1 MVQRVPNIP
10 LPVSLLLTSLSGCST
25 FIVTNKSRIKNVH
38 NLLRFHC
45 FLPSVFSLLQDP
57 IWPYLLRLLLTVTVS
72 QTLFI
77 FGDFWYFLQSI
88 GQICIDCPSVGV
100 YLTFFLIVRLGFLE
114 GRIHRKLHVISR
126 PRAHLSHCWW
136 CSSQSPG
143 SGHIGQIS
151 PQQSSSVFL
160 VFTLYS
166 LERSHCM
173 QPTLKKKGIM
183 FLPLEGG
190 VST

>member
-72 QTLFI
+72 QT
-77 FGDFWYFLQSI
+77 
-88 GQICIDCPSVGV
+88 C
-100 YLTFFLIVRLGFLE
+100 
-114 GRIHRKLHVISR
+114 
-126 PRAHLSHCWW
+126 
-136 CSSQSPG
+136 
-143 SGHIGQIS
+143 
-151 PQQSSSVFL
+151 L
-160 VFTLYS
+160 VFSDLAS
-166 LERSHCM
+166 
-173 QPTLKKKGIM
+173 
-183 FLPLEGG
+183 
-190 VST
+190 